1 MLYTYT
7 FQKPYLNEKCE
18 NRLIKFYALEI
29 LSLPFQVPTY
39 FSTFTYSSD
48 IGHLKLFHGIVIFFL
63 QSVPHLENLSVT
75 HLMWAWNLSRWHL
88 SYLALCF
95 AEPIVFFCVSLLFS
109 YVGPTVRSGVRH
121 RFRVRYPACFDCFLL
136 HFFRQ
141 FQKKKHKEQNTLQM
155 TCIFSLWLYFES

>member
-1 MLYTYT
+1 MPWKFLAYP
-7 FQKPYLNEKCE
+7 FSYL
-18 NRLIKFYALEI
+18 LI
-29 LSLPFQVPTY
+29 SY
-39 FSTFTYSSD
+39 F
-48 IGHLKLFHGIVIFFL
+48 HLLIRYRTPQIISWNSNFFL
-63 QSVPHLENLSVT
+63 QSVPHLENFSVT
-75 HLMWAWNLSRWHL
+75 HLMWAWNLGRWHL

-109 YVGPTVRSGVRH
+109 YVGPTVHSGVRH
-121 RFRVRYPACFDCFLL
+121 RFRVRHPACFDSFLL